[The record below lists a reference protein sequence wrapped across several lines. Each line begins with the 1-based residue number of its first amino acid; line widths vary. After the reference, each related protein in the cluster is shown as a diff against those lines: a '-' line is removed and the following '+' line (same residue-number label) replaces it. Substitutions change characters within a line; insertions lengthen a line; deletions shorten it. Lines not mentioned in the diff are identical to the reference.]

1 MMNPSLA
8 TSYFEGMDMAT
19 EQLRRAC
26 ARSDEE
32 IALIANR
39 MRRDEIEM
47 LAAAGSGHPGG
58 SLSATDIMATL
69 FFSGVMG
76 YDPAD
81 PECAERDR
89 FVLSKGHAAPAL
101 YAVLAQVGYLPHD
114 ELATLR
120 KFGSRLQGHPD
131 CHACPGVEVCTGSL
145 GQGLSVASGMALG
158 MKLDAA
164 REGTSPRRA
173 FVLLGDGELQEGQN
187 WEAAMFASHKGLDNL
202 VAIVDSNNLQIDG
215 HVSDVCAVQ
224 PLDARFEAF
233 GWNVIAIADG
243 HSVPAVRAALEAA
256 VAHEGAPTAI
266 ICATVKGK
274 GVSFMEDQ
282 VGWHGNAPSAEQAKA
297 ALAEID
303 AAGEALARAVKE
315 A

>member
-1 MMNPSLA
+1 MMNASLQ
-8 TSYFEGMDMAT
+8 TSYIEGMDMAT
-19 EQLRRAC
+19 EQLRCAC

-39 MRRDEIEM
+39 MRYDEIEM
-47 LAAAGSGHPGG
+47 LAASGSGHPGG
-58 SLSATDIMATL
+58 SLSATDILATL
-69 FFSGVMG
+69 YFSGVMG

-81 PECAERDR
+81 AECAERDR

-101 YAVLAQVGYLPHD
+101 YAVLAQVGYLPRE
-114 ELATLR
+114 ELVTLR

-158 MKLDAA
+158 FKLDAA
-164 REGTSPRRA
+164 RDGGELRRVFA
-173 FVLLGDGELQEGQN
+173 LLGDGELQEGQN

-233 GWNVIAIADG
+233 GWNVIMVADG
-243 HSVPAVRAALEAA
+243 NSVPAVRAALEEA

-266 ICATVKGK
+266 ICTTIKGK

-282 VGWHGNAPSAEQAKA
+282 VSWHGNAPSAEQAEA

-303 AAGEALARAVKE
+303 AAGDKLACAGKE